1 VDFDLDVLLVLGKDR
16 RERALPFGRQA
27 ARALDLYLRARAW
40 WLAAEQAGKR
50 PPQRSSPN

>member
-1 VDFDLDVLLVLGKDR
+1 MLGKGR
-16 RERALPFGRQA
+16 REWALPFGRQA